1 MRWTQRQ
8 AETQAETEGEVM
20 EDLIQYPDEVTIG
33 QEEMDPYFY
42 AEAVRCYS
50 EWWAED
56 FDKRLFEALSE
67 EPLKDVIYG

>member
-1 MRWTQRQ
+1 
-8 AETQAETEGEVM
+8 M